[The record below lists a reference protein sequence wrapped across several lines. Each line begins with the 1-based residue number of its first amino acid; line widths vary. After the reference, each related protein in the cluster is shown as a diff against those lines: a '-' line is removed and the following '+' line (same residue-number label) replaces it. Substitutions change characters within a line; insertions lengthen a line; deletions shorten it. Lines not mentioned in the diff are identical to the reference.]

1 MTTAP
6 APAPATR
13 LINGGQLV
21 LTQGVN
27 TYIEQGTL
35 PYSDDVEPNTPPRK
49 WRRHFLAV
57 AVTSHLSGCWGQ
69 TDPDDCKLND
79 YVFNH
84 PGEGGRLLSVWQQE
98 NFPKLWVITD
108 GYGSA
113 NAVTTALFPVEY

>member
-6 APAPATR
+6 APSTR

-21 LTQGVN
+21 LTQGVS
-27 TYIEQGTL
+27 TYVEQGTM
-35 PYSDDVEPNTPPRK
+35 PYCDDVEAGTAPRK

-69 TDPDDCKLND
+69 TDKDDCKLND

-84 PGEGGRLLSVWQQE
+84 PGEGGRLLSVWQQD

-108 GYGSA
+108 GYGSDH
-113 NAVTTALFPVEY
+113 AVTTALFPEEY